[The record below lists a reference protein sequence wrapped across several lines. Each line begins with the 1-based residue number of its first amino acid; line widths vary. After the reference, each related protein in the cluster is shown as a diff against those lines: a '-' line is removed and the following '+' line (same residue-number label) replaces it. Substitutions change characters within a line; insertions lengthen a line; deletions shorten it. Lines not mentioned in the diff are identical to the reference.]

1 MNERYF
7 ILKRGAFVNDGKK
20 LQKRDEPISRKL
32 LELENEI
39 ETLETLLKMTQ
50 IEYERYRTLESPEI
64 SKKRAAKIYKKAL
77 LVNMLLY
84 VMAMAIFLV
93 KPLSQFSL
101 IELLGSIKD
110 VYAGLLIFGI
120 GSTGFIFWMYKEMIN
135 NIDRE
140 FIIKEGLEK
149 KIEYLEQELE
159 TATTKLNC
167 LKAQNLQDPEMQESV
182 SLEEYNREF
191 LARQTKRANI
201 VGTLEGFKAEVLKHA
216 KRGTLESFLRERG
229 IVLESKEEKD
239 FVAKR
244 IAMLPK
250 K

>member
-20 LQKRDEPISRKL
+20 LQKRDEPISREL

-39 ETLETLLKMTQ
+39 ETLENLLKMTQ
-50 IEYERYRTLESPEI
+50 IEYERYRTLESSEI
-64 SKKRAAKIYKKAL
+64 SKKRATKTCKWLAL
-77 LVNMLLY
+77 INTSMFSLLFII
-84 VMAMAIFLV
+84 AS
-93 KPLSQFSL
+93 PLSDL
-101 IELLGSIKD
+101 IAFNSIKD
-110 VYAGLLIFGI
+110 LCTYIIYSICTSGLV
-120 GSTGFIFWMYKEMIN
+120 FWFHKAMIS

-149 KIEYLEQELE
+149 EIEYLEEELE
-159 TATTKLNC
+159 TATTKLNS
-167 LKAQNLQDPEMQESV
+167 LKAKNLQDSEMQESV
-182 SLEEYNREF
+182 SLEEYNREY
-191 LARQTKRANI
+191 LERQTKRANI